1 VRIFGETYY
10 RKAQIETIN
19 GLSAHAGQRQLA
31 AYASAVAGQA
41 ERIIL
46 IHGEADA
53 AEALQE
59 KLRDVEGIP
68 PVHFP
73 ERLTSFEL

>member
-1 VRIFGETYY
+1 LV
-10 RKAQIETIN
+10 N
-19 GLSAHAGQRQLA
+19 
-31 AYASAVAGQA
+31 YASAVAGRA

-46 IHGEADA
+46 IHGETDA

-59 KLRDVEGIP
+59 KLRGVEGMP

-73 ERLTSFEL
+73 ERLTTFEL